1 MKHFDGIAK
10 VSSSNEGLFFGGDAL
25 GIDSWAVIYLILWEV
40 KCSGDSNCEMTVD
53 KKCVVISTGSHR
65 TVAGFNNVDLPQCT
79 IPSSYVRVLRDDD
92 VSMDD
97 GEEDESRYEYVFGL
111 FDMMDEAAFDVN
123 GKGGREV
130 FTIVDDHGIPYNWK
144 ALERL
149 YRYIYEKELK
159 VDPSELPLVITLPSM
174 TNRELETKIVENYM
188 ELAFEKLKVPV
199 LQIVVEPLGI
209 MLSTGKSSSLVI
221 DVGATGCTVTPI
233 IDGTILRNSIVKSRF
248 AGDFLD
254 FQTHK
259 KLEELKKRVAKDD
272 METDGMEETPQSSLQ
287 VWLNA
292 NTSIHEFKTSMV
304 SVFDKDLKE
313 VEKYY
318 EEQMRL
324 YRQQQERMAEQQN
337 SQTQQMNQYTIPMNN
352 PNINNPLVQKQNY
365 LLRVKDNKTGAMINR
380 TVQVENKELYEIAEY
395 LFQPKLASE
404 DFSSKD
410 GLGEL
415 IGKAIKKSGASVNSN
430 TAGTQVS
437 GSGNSSGGN
446 SGPQTNG
453 PLIPLNGYSS
463 IGFGTSATGAGND
476 GSATNNITPEH
487 VYSLLL
493 TNVIITGGT
502 SLIDGMEQ
510 RIIRELSIRFPQYKL
525 STFTNPDQLQ
535 RSLQAWNGAVSLS
548 NLPKWGL
555 TQWFTKE
562 DFNNHKLK
570 KDNNNVSQ

>member
-1 MKHFDGIAK
+1 
-10 VSSSNEGLFFGGDAL
+10 
-25 GIDSWAVIYLILWEV
+25 
-40 KCSGDSNCEMTVD
+40 
-53 KKCVVISTGSHR
+53 
-65 TVAGFNNVDLPQCT
+65 
-79 IPSSYVRVLRDDD
+79 
-92 VSMDD
+92 
-97 GEEDESRYEYVFGL
+97 
-111 FDMMDEAAFDVN
+111 
-123 GKGGREV
+123 
-130 FTIVDDHGIPYNWK
+130 
-144 ALERL
+144 
-149 YRYIYEKELK
+149 
-159 VDPSELPLVITLPSM
+159 
-174 TNRELETKIVENYM
+174 
-188 ELAFEKLKVPV
+188 
-199 LQIVVEPLGI
+199 
-209 MLSTGKSSSLVI
+209 
-221 DVGATGCTVTPI
+221 
-233 IDGTILRNSIVKSRF
+233 
-248 AGDFLD
+248 
-254 FQTHK
+254 
-259 KLEELKKRVAKDD
+259 

-380 TVQVENKELYEIAEY
+380 TQ
-395 LFQPKLASE
+395 
-404 DFSSKD
+404 
-410 GLGEL
+410 GEL

-463 IGFGTSATGAGND
+463 IGFGTSATGAGSD

-510 RIIRELSIRFPQYKL
+510 RIRFPQYKL